1 MKNRWAH
8 RQIHLQSFLKDA
20 RIQAGLTQKEVA
32 EHLGYSTAQFVSSW
46 ERAEREPPM
55 NVIWKLASLFH
66 LSAEKIFE
74 TMLLYRTQAL
84 SIDFALNSMQRNLEI
99 FDKW

>member
-1 MKNRWAH
+1 MGTPTNTVA
-8 RQIHLQSFLKDA
+8 SFLKDA

-55 NVIWKLASLFH
+55 NVIWKLASLYH

-84 SIDFALNSMQRNLEI
+84 SIELRAEFDAAKPRNI
-99 FDKW
+99 R